1 MCRARILTIAVIF
14 SKRLQIHDYDF
25 FGATTIGVVC
35 AAVWYPPPPPPQGAV
50 RAVILSGTWMLLL
63 QHTVCEKCGSR
74 HRVPSASGVQ
84 RRDFCRHLASVPEM
98 MGNHVPGAEI

>member
-35 AAVWYPPPPPPQGAV
+35 AAVWYPPPPATPRRGE
-50 RAVILSGTWMLLL
+50 G
-63 QHTVCEKCGSR
+63 R
-74 HRVPSASGVQ
+74 HPE
-84 RRDFCRHLASVPEM
+84 RHMDATSPAHRM
-98 MGNHVPGAEI
+98 